1 MHEQDP
7 HRQHFNVTLAVLAL
21 GGVSFALLQSL
32 VAPTLP
38 DIQHSLHTTE
48 ATVSWVLTGYL
59 LSASVATPIVGRLG
73 DMFGKE
79 RMLVIV
85 LVVLGLGTLLSAVA
99 TSIEVLIAGRVIQG
113 IGGGIFPLAF
123 GIIRDEF
130 PRDRVSGGI
139 GLMSALLGIG
149 GGLGVVLAGV
159 IVDGLSYH
167 WLFWIPLV
175 AVIGAT
181 VLAYLYIPESPIKT
195 PGRVNWLGAV
205 LMSGGLGGIL
215 LAISEGSRWG
225 WTSARTLGLLAAGG
239 ALIVLWV
246 VAELRADEPL
256 VDMRMMQLKGVW
268 TTNLVAF
275 LLGVGMYS
283 SFILVPQLV
292 QLPESTGFGF
302 GATVTGAG
310 LFLLPATAMM
320 LVVGS
325 LAGKLEV
332 RFGSK
337 PPLIAGTASAAASF
351 LLLAVAHEQ
360 RFDIYLAMTL
370 LGIGIGLAF
379 AALANLIVQAVSQEQ
394 TGVAT
399 GMNTVMRTVGGAV
412 GGQIAAA
419 LLTNNLSASGLP
431 AERGFTLAFCVCA
444 GALVLAI
451 GAATLIPGR
460 RERLAQGSPVPVASS
475 GD

>member
-1 MHEQDP
+1 MHHADQ

-21 GGVSFALLQSL
+21 AGVSFALLQSL
-32 VAPTLP
+32 VAPALP
-38 DIQHSLHTTE
+38 EIQHSLHTSE
-48 ATVSWVLTGYL
+48 SMVSWVLTGYL
-59 LSASVATPIVGRLG
+59 LSASVSTPIVGRLG
-73 DMFGKE
+73 DMFGKD
-79 RMLVIV
+79 RV
-85 LVVLGLGTLLSAVA
+85 LVVVLVMFAVGTLVAAVA
-99 TSIEVLIAGRVIQG
+99 SSIGVLIIARVVQG

-159 IVDGLSYH
+159 IVDRLSYH

-175 AVIGAT
+175 AIVGAT
-181 VLAYLYIPESPIKT
+181 VLAHFYVPESPVKT
-195 PGRVNWLGAV
+195 PGKINWLGAA
-205 LMSGGLGGIL
+205 LMSAGLGGVL
-215 LAISEGSRWG
+215 LAISEGNTWG
-225 WTSARTLGLLAAGG
+225 WTSGRTLGLLALGG
-239 ALIVLWV
+239 VLVLLWIP
-246 VAELRADEPL
+246 AELRADEPL
-256 VDMRMMQLKGVW
+256 VDMRMMRLKGVW
-268 TTNLVAF
+268 TTNLVAV

-310 LFLLPATAMM
+310 LFLLPATLMM
-320 LVVGS
+320 LLVGS
-325 LAGKLEV
+325 LAGRLEV

-337 PPLIAGTASAAASF
+337 PPLIAGAMSAAASF
-351 LLLAVAHEQ
+351 LLLAAAHGQ
-360 RFDIYLAMTL
+360 RIDIYASMTL

-379 AALANLIVQAVSQEQ
+379 AALANLIVDNVRQDQ

-419 LLTNNLSASGLP
+419 LLSNNLAGDGLP
-431 AERGFTLAFCVCA
+431 AERGFTLAFIVGA
-444 GALVLAI
+444 GALVVGI
-451 GAATLIPGR
+451 GAAILIPGR
-460 RERLAQGSPVPVASS
+460 PRRVAQEAPLTATS
-475 GD
+475 GGD

>member
-1 MHEQDP
+1 MHEPDQ

-32 VAPTLP
+32 VAPALP
-38 DIQHSLHTTE
+38 EIQHSLHTSE
-48 ATVSWVLTGYL
+48 SMVSWVLTGYL
-59 LSASVATPIVGRLG
+59 LSASVSTPIVGRLG

-79 RMLVIV
+79 RV
-85 LVVLGLGTLLSAVA
+85 LVVVLVMLGLGTLMAAVA
-99 TSIEVLIAGRVIQG
+99 TSIGMLILARVVQG
-113 IGGGIFPLAF
+113 IGGGIFPLSF

-130 PRDRVSGGI
+130 PRHRVSAGI

-159 IVDGLSYH
+159 IVDTLSYH

-175 AVIGAT
+175 AIIGAT
-181 VLAYLYIPESPIKT
+181 LLAHFYVPESPVKT
-195 PGRVNWLGAV
+195 PGRINWLGAA
-205 LMSGGLGGIL
+205 LMSAGLGGVL
-215 LAISEGSRWG
+215 LAISEGNRWG
-225 WTSARTLGLLAAGG
+225 WGSGRTLGLLAAG
-239 ALIVLWV
+239 AVLVLLWIP
-246 VAELRADEPL
+246 AELRAEEPL
-256 VDMRMMQLKGVW
+256 VDMRMMRLKGVW
-268 TTNLVAF
+268 TTNLVAV

-310 LFLLPATAMM
+310 LFLLPATVMM
-320 LVVGS
+320 LFVGS
-325 LAGKLEV
+325 LAGRLEV

-337 PPLIAGTASAAASF
+337 PPLIAGAVSAAASF
-351 LLLAVAHEQ
+351 LLLAVAHEG
-360 RFDIYLAMTL
+360 RIDIYVSMAL

-379 AALANLIVQAVSQEQ
+379 AALANLIVDNVRQDQ

-419 LLTNNLSASGLP
+419 LLSNNLGADGLP
-431 AERGFTLAFCVCA
+431 DEHGFTLAFIVCA
-444 GALVLAI
+444 AALVVAI
-451 GAATLIPGR
+451 GAAVLIPGR
-460 RERLAQGSPVPVASS
+460 RTAAQQSPLAVASG